1 MMNLAKWSVS
11 DYHRMI
17 AAGIISDRRLELIS
31 GDIIE
36 MSPEGPLHS
45 SRIRK
50 GANYLRRILNNL
62 ALVSEAHPITLRNSE
77 PEPDI
82 AILRLPESRYDDRH
96 PAPDDIFWLIEI
108 SDSTLHK
115 DLHEKKHLYA
125 RSGINEYWVID
136 VRSNVLTI
144 FREPIG
150 EDYAFQQEFD
160 QGEIAAVAFP
170 DIMVSVTQLLS

>member
-17 AAGIISDRRLELIS
+17 ASGIMSDRRVELIA

-36 MSPEGPLHS
+36 MSPEGPLHT

-50 GANYLRRILNNL
+50 GANYLRRILKDL
-62 ALVSEAHPITLRNSE
+62 ALVSEAHPITLSNSE

-82 AILRLPESRYDDRH
+82 AIVRLPESRYDDRH
-96 PAPDDIFWLIEI
+96 PVPDDIFWLIEI
-108 SDSTLHK
+108 ADTTLHK

-125 RSGINEYWVID
+125 RSGINEYWVMD
-136 VRSNVLTI
+136 VNSNLLTV
-144 FREPIG
+144 FREPLG
-150 EDYAFQQEFD
+150 EDYAFQQECD
-160 QGEIAAVAFP
+160 RGEIASLAFP
-170 DIMVSVTQLLS
+170 DIMLSVTQMFS

>member
-1 MMNLAKWSVS
+1 MNLAKWSVS

-17 AAGIISDRRLELIS
+17 AAGIVSDRRLELIA
-31 GDIIE
+31 GDIVE

-50 GANYLRRILNNL
+50 GANYLRRIFNDL
-62 ALVSEAHPITLRNSE
+62 ALVSEAHPITLSNSE

-82 AILRLPESRYDDRH
+82 AIVRLPESRYDDRH

-108 SDSTLHK
+108 ADSTLHK
-115 DLHEKKHLYA
+115 DLNEKKHLYA
-125 RSGINEYWVID
+125 RSGINEYWVMD
-136 VRSNVLTI
+136 VNSNLLTV

-150 EDYAFQQEFD
+150 DDYAFQQD
-160 QGEIAAVAFP
+160 YDRGEIASLAFP
-170 DIMVSVTQLLS
+170 DIIVSVTQLFS